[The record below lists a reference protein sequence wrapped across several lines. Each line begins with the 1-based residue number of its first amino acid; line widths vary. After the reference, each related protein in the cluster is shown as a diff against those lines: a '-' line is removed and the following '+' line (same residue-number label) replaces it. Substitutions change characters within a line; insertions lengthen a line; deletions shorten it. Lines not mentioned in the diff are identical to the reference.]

1 MVPKVVQKGVPK
13 VVQKVVQKW
22 SDDLRSIESIDSI
35 DSIDPKSMIFRGF
48 DP

>member
-1 MVPKVVQKGVPK
+1 MSP
-13 VVQKVVQKW
+13 KW